1 MTAVDSLGP
10 GALVIA
16 VVVLIWVVARQLQAR
31 PLVVKT
37 LFAVPAIMALLG
49 LLLLARG
56 ARSGHGLT
64 SADMAWLGADLGL
77 AAVSGVLRAPTVR
90 LFQRD
95 GSIWRQG
102 GPLTIALWALSV
114 GAKVGIGV
122 MAAHNGAGARV
133 DDSVLLSFGV
143 SLAVQYAVLVLR
155 ARRLSAA
162 AVGRHPRHRQPVID
176 RADPDGAALTAS
188 KPPGR

>member
-1 MTAVDSLGP
+1 VDSLGP

-31 PLVVKT
+31 PLAVKT
-37 LFAVPAIMALLG
+37 LFTVPAIMALLG

-77 AAVSGVLRAPTVR
+77 AVVSGVFRAPTVR

-102 GPLTIALWALSV
+102 GPLTIALWAVSLGV
-114 GAKVGIGV
+114 RVGIGV
-122 MAAHNGAGARV
+122 MAAHNGAGAGV

-155 ARRLSAA
+155 ARRYPPPRSA
-162 AVGRHPRHRQPVID
+162 GHPRHRQPVID
-176 RADPDGAALTAS
+176 RADPDWAVLTAS
-188 KPPGR
+188 RPPGR

>member
-1 MTAVDSLGP
+1 MDSLGP

-64 SADMAWLGADLGL
+64 SADMAWLWADLGL
-77 AAVSGVLRAPTVR
+77 AVVSGVLRAPTVR

-102 GPLTIALWALSV
+102 GPLTIALWAVSV
-114 GAKVGIGV
+114 GARLGIGV

-176 RADPDGAALTAS
+176 RADPDGAVLTAS
-188 KPPGR
+188 RPPGR

>member
-1 MTAVDSLGP
+1 MDSLGP

-90 LFQRD
+90 LFQHD

-102 GPLTIALWALSV
+102 GPLTIALWAVSV
-114 GAKVGIGV
+114 GRGW
-122 MAAHNGAGARV
+122 
-133 DDSVLLSFGV
+133 
-143 SLAVQYAVLVLR
+143 
-155 ARRLSAA
+155 
-162 AVGRHPRHRQPVID
+162 
-176 RADPDGAALTAS
+176 AS
-188 KPPGR
+188 G